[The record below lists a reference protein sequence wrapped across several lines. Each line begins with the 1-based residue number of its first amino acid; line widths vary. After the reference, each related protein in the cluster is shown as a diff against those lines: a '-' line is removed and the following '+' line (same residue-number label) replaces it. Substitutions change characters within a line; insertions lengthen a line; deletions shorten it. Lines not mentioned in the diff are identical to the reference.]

1 MENNMLSLFFRSP
14 FSTLFDESVLNFNS
28 GMNYTV
34 DNNNLTV
41 TVDLPGVDEKDI
53 KVEIS
58 EDGTVFVKGE
68 KVTKT
73 SSYSVSKKLTLPTG
87 FDTNSAKAELKNGVL
102 TLSLVSKSLPPTSHL
117 KQIPVTTSK

>member
-1 MENNMLSLFFRSP
+1 MLSLFFRIP

-87 FDTNSAKAELKNGVL
+87 FDTSSAKAELKNGVL